1 MADVDPA
8 VVADLSAETKL
19 PQDTVEEVVRHFQEF
34 DLDGN
39 GYITTE
45 ELGEAL
51 QSVDIVMPGY
61 ELRNLMKTLDKDND
75 KRINLSEFFGLYV
88 GIKNKEVAKTFRK
101 AISKREGISA
111 LSGTSKTSAE
121 GTTHSV
127 AEAEKVA
134 FANYINHHYEL
145 NKDAEAMKYLPIN
158 EGTNEMFQKIDD
170 GILLCKMIN
179 VSVPGTIDERAIN
192 RGKKLNI
199 YTKQENLTLALNSAR
214 SIGCNIVNIGAGDLA
229 HGTPHLVLGLLW
241 QIIRVGLFA
250 KIDLQ
255 QVPGLMR
262 LLREGEDIN
271 TLMSL
276 SPEELL
282 IRWVNYHLEQAH
294 SDRRIANFGEDI
306 KDSEVYDILLK
317 QVAPRDKVQEFMNV
331 SSAAAPLKRAETV
344 LNNADVIECRAFVT
358 PHDIVNGNQKM
369 NLAFVANLFNKFP
382 ALDPPD
388 EEIEEIEETREEKT
402 FRNWMNSLGVNP
414 HVYRLFSDLCNG
426 LVLLQ
431 LIEIVKDDPSFVD
444 KKRVNYMDKL
454 RKPGG
459 NMKKVENCNYAVELS
474 KSMKFSLV
482 GIGGNDIYDGNEK
495 LTLAIV
501 WQLMRAYTLRLLAKI
516 SKSDDKISD
525 KVVVDAVNEKL
536 EQAGKTSRI
545 TSFQDPS
552 IADSRVILEL
562 VDAIRENAVNWAN
575 YNESASS
582 DEEMLGNAKYALSM
596 ARKIGAPVYALP
608 EDIVEVKP
616 KMVMT
621 VFACLIA
628 LAKTEEEKRKEG
640 SE

>member
-1 MADVDPA
+1 MEVDPA

-19 PQDTVEEVVRHFQEF
+19 PKDTVEEVVRHFQEF
-34 DLDGN
+34 DLDNN

-61 ELRNLMKTLDKDND
+61 ELRNLMKSLDKDND
-75 KRINLSEFFGLYV
+75 KRINLSEFFGLYCE
-88 GIKNKEVAKTFRK
+88 IKNKEVAKTFRK

-111 LSGTSKTSAE
+111 LSGTSHTSAE

-134 FANYINHHYEL
+134 FANFINNRKEL
-145 NKDAEAMKYLPIN
+145 IQDEEASKYLRID
-158 EGTNEMFQKIDD
+158 EGTDDIFKKIDD
-170 GILLCKMIN
+170 GILLCKLIN
-179 VSVPGTIDERAIN
+179 VSVPDTVDERAIN

-214 SIGCNIVNIGAGDLA
+214 SIGCSIVNIGAEDLA
-229 HGTPHLVLGLLW
+229 RGTPHLVLGLLW

-271 TLMSL
+271 TLLSL

-282 IRWVNYHLEQAH
+282 IRWVNYHMEQAG
-294 SDRRIANFGEDI
+294 SSRRIGNFGEDI
-306 KDSEVYDILLK
+306 KDSEVYDTLLR
-317 QVAPRDKVQEFMNV
+317 QISPREIQLDHVNL
-331 SSAAAPLKRAETV
+331 SAAPLVKAEGM
-344 LNNADVIECRAFVT
+344 LKNADKIDCRAFVSA
-358 PHDIVNGNQKM
+358 HDVVNGNHKLNM
-369 NLAFVANLFNKFP
+369 AFVANLFNTYP

-388 EEIEEIEETREEKT
+388 EDFEEIEETREEKT
-402 FRNWMNSLGVNP
+402 FRNWMNSLGVSP
-414 HVYRLFSDLCNG
+414 HVNRLFSDLCNG

-431 LIEIVKDDPSFVD
+431 LIEIVKDDPNFVD
-444 KKRVNYMDKL
+444 KKRVNYMEKL
-454 RKPGG
+454 SKPGG

-516 SKSDDKISD
+516 SKSDEKISD

-562 VDAIRENAVNWAN
+562 VDAIRANSVNWAN

-628 LAKTEEEKRKEG
+628 LTRSEEAK
-640 SE
+640 